1 MEDKKKSKLY
11 LAIRGAV
18 KFFSPKY
25 TVDGT
30 ENLPEDGYVI
40 IGNHSQMYGPI
51 ASELYAPGKHKTWCV
66 ADMMDK
72 EKVADYTFGD
82 FWSQKPEAV
91 RWIFK
96 LISKMIP
103 SLSVLIFTNAETI
116 PVYRDLRLV
125 STMRQTVDCLKDG
138 WNVVIFP
145 ESETPYNNIIC
156 RFHERFTDLGRYYF
170 KATGKNLKFVP
181 LYLAPRNKTM
191 SFGKPAEF
199 NPEAPIEEE
208 RKRICDHLMKEI
220 TDMAVSKPEHTV
232 IPFKETRRRNYP
244 KSLPLID
251 YEKNDEIKEESL

>member
-25 TVDGT
+25 TADGT

-66 ADMMDK
+66 SDMMEK
-72 EKVADYTFGD
+72 EKVADYTFRD
-82 FWSQKPEAV
+82 FWSEKPKAV
-91 RWIFK
+91 RWIYK
-96 LISKMIP
+96 LFSKMIP

-125 STMRQTVDCLKDG
+125 STMRQTVECLKNG

-145 ESETPYNNIIC
+145 ESEEPLNNIIC
-156 RFHERFTDLGRYYF
+156 KFHDRFIDLGKYYYR
-170 KATGKNLKFVP
+170 ATGKKLKFVP
-181 LYLAPRNKTM
+181 MYLAPRNKTM

-199 NPEAPIEEE
+199 DPDAPAAEE
-208 RKRICDHLMKEI
+208 RKRICDYLMEEI
-220 TDMAVSKPEHTV
+220 TRMAVSKPEHTV

-244 KSLPLID
+244 KNLPLTVYD
-251 YEKNDEIKEESL
+251 ENYDEKEAV